1 MTANQSMFCFTVGL
15 LLTLGGVGSVELSMT
30 NAELAS
36 GVLVSG
42 VGLLI
47 MWVGTLG
54 MRVLDGSR

>member
-1 MTANQSMFCFTVGL
+1 MTANQSMFLFTVGF
-15 LLTLGGVGSVELSMT
+15 LLTFGGVGGIENSASD
-30 NAELAS
+30 AELVT

-54 MRVLDGSR
+54 MQVLDNR